1 MFGFSNKKEKFPG
14 IDWYCD
20 DCGDYLNSQS
30 GFHDGC
36 GDWTCTKCGQINPIN
51 EDEIIWDNGF
61 VGNEDDY
68 IRSLKKE
75 DVYNFSYS
83 YEYIVK
89 RYGDGDD
96 DFELA
101 IATVDIRVSW
111 DDTSVPGYTLSY
123 QISAPTSL
131 PNDYT
136 TTEEGIFQEV
146 CGRDLVWDL
155 IDIGISPK
163 TFKDWNY

>member
-1 MFGFSNKKEKFPG
+1 MYNNY
-14 IDWYCD
+14 D
-20 DCGDYLNSQS
+20 
-30 GFHDGC
+30 
-36 GDWTCTKCGQINPIN
+36 
-51 EDEIIWDNGF
+51 
-61 VGNEDDY
+61 NEDDY

-96 DFELA
+96 DVELA
-101 IATVDIRVSW
+101 NAIVDIRVSW

-123 QISAPTSL
+123 QVHAPTSL

-136 TTEEGIFQEV
+136 TTEEGVFQEV
-146 CGRDLVWDL
+146 CVKYLVNDLTS
-155 IDIGISPK
+155 IGVSPE